1 MRVPLHRRKD
11 LRRLMAAGIALMML
25 ASAVPAMAQGAPAAN
40 PAPLPEPSAA
50 QVQLSKELLNANG
63 EGKSFDSLIPGIIE
77 QAAGSFVQ
85 GNPDLIREL
94 RDVAKSLIPQFEAR
108 KAEIT
113 DILARTY
120 ATHFTEAELREMLA
134 FYHTPTGKKLVD
146 ERQALL
152 DQGLRGIQS
161 WSAAFSR
168 EMEARIREEMKKRG
182 FTI

>member
-94 RDVAKSLIPQFEAR
+94 RDVGNSLLPEFEKR
-108 KAEIT
+108 KGEIV

-120 ATHFTEAELREMLA
+120 STYFTEAELRDMLE
-134 FYHTPTGKKLVD
+134 FYRSPTGRKLV
-146 ERQALL
+146 EKRQAML
-152 DQGLRGIQS
+152 DTGLRSVQQWG
-161 WSAAFSR
+161 AKLAK
-168 EMEARIREEMKKRG
+168 EMEERVRQEMKKRG